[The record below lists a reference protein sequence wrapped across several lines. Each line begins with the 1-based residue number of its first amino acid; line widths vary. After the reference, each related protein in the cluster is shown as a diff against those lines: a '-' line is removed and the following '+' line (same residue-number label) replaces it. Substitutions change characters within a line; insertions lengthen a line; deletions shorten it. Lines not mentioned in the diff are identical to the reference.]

1 MTFHRIFLFI
11 AYLPLCAF
19 QLPAV
24 DRAMEEKYG
33 EKLREVVRFQE
44 KISDLNPV
52 FQTLCPPAIVEG
64 KSFFIFQP
72 NPEKREYRL
81 VHTAPDPM
89 NIPKGIR
96 AAMPLGFWENRM
108 VRFLE
113 QQKSGLLNNWMDLF
127 VAIASPDWSA
137 SR

>member
-1 MTFHRIFLFI
+1 MNSGKASMTFHRIFLFI

-64 KSFFIFQP
+64 KSFLFFSPILKKENIAWFI
-72 NPEKREYRL
+72 
-81 VHTAPDPM
+81 
-89 NIPKGIR
+89 
-96 AAMPLGFWENRM
+96 
-108 VRFLE
+108 
-113 QQKSGLLNNWMDLF
+113 LL
-127 VAIASPDWSA
+127 PTQ
-137 SR
+137 